1 MLINNN
7 NNRINDPAMYAPYKN
22 TFEAQLRCS
31 QSGDPCSSN
40 QQCHP
45 NCEQPERHNP
55 MFCLGSPYLK
65 ERNMGTCYQRW
76 ARQGDACV
84 VGQYPHCQT
93 HNGVPLYCQQT
104 LDVDSRPNSAP
115 TFAAPY
121 VGEGFCM
128 PRPQR

>member
-1 MLINNN
+1 
-7 NNRINDPAMYAPYKN
+7 MYAPYKN

-40 QQCHP
+40 QQCRP

-76 ARQGDACV
+76 ARQGDACI
-84 VGQYPHCQT
+84 
-93 HNGVPLYCQQT
+93 VPVLPNAQRCTAVLSANTGCGLTAQQRT
-104 LDVDSRPNSAP
+104 LVRGA
-115 TFAAPY
+115 
-121 VGEGFCM
+121 V
-128 PRPQR
+128 RR